1 MGALNLPT
9 QGFIYIDAAPLIYSV
24 EQHLEYAALLEPLW
38 KASETGQIQIVGSQL
53 LLVEVLTGVLKR
65 NDSELLS
72 DYEQVLQASELQ
84 LLPITISIL
93 REAARLRAT
102 INLKTPDAIHAAT
115 ALSVGCSQLI
125 TNDADF
131 RRIANLNVIV
141 LKDLIVP

>member
-1 MGALNLPT
+1 
-9 QGFIYIDAAPLIYSV
+9 LIYSI
-24 EQHLEYAALLEPLW
+24 EQHPEYAVLLEPLW
-38 KASETGQIQIVGSQL
+38 EASETGQIQMVGSQL
-53 LLVEVLTGVLKR
+53 LLLEVLTGVLKR
-65 NDSELLS
+65 NDAELLF

-84 LLPITISIL
+84 LLPINRSIL

-115 ALSVGCSQLI
+115 ALSVGCVQLI

-131 RRIANLNVIV
+131 RRVTNLNVII

>member
-1 MGALNLPT
+1 M
-9 QGFIYIDAAPLIYSV
+9 
-24 EQHLEYAALLEPLW
+24 
-38 KASETGQIQIVGSQL
+38 VGSQL
-53 LLVEVLTGVLKR
+53 LLLEVLTGVLKR
-65 NDSELLS
+65 NDAELLF

-84 LLPITISIL
+84 LLPINRSIL

-115 ALSVGCSQLI
+115 ALSVGCVQLI

-131 RRIANLNVIV
+131 RRVTNLNVII